1 MCVVLEEGGE
11 LGGGGL
17 GDGPGPGQ
25 VEGEAGH
32 GDGGVG
38 GEAHLALLLVVVVQE
53 RLGVRREVLQLLV
66 LLRTKTRLDIT
77 SNKSKVGLGSVPLVV
92 WPVEVVEVLVL
103 EDLLGLSSEE
113 PLGLGVLAPGGL
125 GVLHGG
131 GGERK

>member
-25 VEGEAGH
+25 VEREAGH

-53 RLGVRREVLQLLV
+53 RLGVRREVLQLVV
-66 LLRTKTRLDIT
+66 LLRTNTRLDIT
-77 SNKSKVGLGSVPLVV
+77 SNSKVGLGSVPLVV
-92 WPVEVVEVLVL
+92 GPVEVVEVLVL
-103 EDLLGLSSEE
+103 ENLLGLSSEE

>member
-38 GEAHLALLLVVVVQE
+38 GQAHLAPILVVVVQE

-66 LLRTKTRLDIT
+66 LLGTNTRLDIT
-77 SNKSKVGLGSVPLVV
+77 SNNSKVGLGIVPLVV
-92 WPVEVVEVLVL
+92 GPVEVVEVLVL

>member
-1 MCVVLEEGGE
+1 M
-11 LGGGGL
+11 
-17 GDGPGPGQ
+17 
-25 VEGEAGH
+25 
-32 GDGGVG
+32 
-38 GEAHLALLLVVVVQE
+38 
-53 RLGVRREVLQLLV
+53 RREVLQLVV

-77 SNKSKVGLGSVPLVV
+77 SNSKVCLGTVPLVV

>member
-66 LLRTKTRLDIT
+66 LLRTNTRHYFKQFQ
-77 SNKSKVGLGSVPLVV
+77 SRSG
-92 WPVEVVEVLVL
+92 
-103 EDLLGLSSEE
+103 
-113 PLGLGVLAPGGL
+113 
-125 GVLHGG
+125 
-131 GGERK
+131 